1 MSQVWMSRGLAR
13 VVSRMPMGIALG
25 AVAAVWV
32 LGCVWSFTE
41 QTGFATAKGFSD
53 PMLLPLVIDGLAA
66 AMGGVAFAASLDARP
81 AVAARVGTT
90 LAVLAS
96 ATSNGLWAAER
107 STGPAG
113 PDPATVAI
121 GVGIPI
127 AANIAFEVL
136 LAELRRQ
143 VQRRRGLPAPVP
155 LPTLRVAR
163 LLLDPGPTFRQW
175 RRLVLDTTDPA
186 SAATDSA
193 SDAGPEPPARQERS
207 WPPPEPSGPGPNGP
221 GGLPLPAAEQ
231 TATTSTGH
239 TALPP
244 ESPALVGATATSDG
258 SPPPSEPA
266 QASMP
271 DSQHG
276 EPVDPAPE
284 RGVDE
289 PTDAGREAERP
300 NGHESSG
307 GGESGRPETNSKVWR
322 LAEYVRERGQDPEAL
337 TGEEVVELGLCSS
350 TRNGRR
356 LKDRAVALCAAL
368 DGPTP
373 PPRPDLAATPRL
385 LLPGE
390 SPSLA
395 LVAREDAR

>member
-1 MSQVWMSRGLAR
+1 MGQGWFSRVMPR
-13 VVSRMPMGIALG
+13 VFSRMPMGIALG

-41 QTGFATAKGFSD
+41 QSAFATAKGFSD

-81 AVAARVGTT
+81 AVAARVGTA

-96 ATSNGLWAAER
+96 AASNGLWAAER

-163 LLLDPGPTFRQW
+163 LLLNPWPTFQQW
-175 RRLVLDTTDPA
+175 RRLVLDTTDPTPG
-186 SAATDSA
+186 ATIDSA
-193 SDAGPEPPARQERS
+193 PGAGSEPPRFRAPS
-207 WPPPEPSGPGPNGP
+207 GPPPEPSGPGPDGP
-221 GGLPLPAAEQ
+221 GGRALPAPPE
-231 TATTSTGH
+231 TATASGEN
-239 TALPP
+239 TALAPAA
-244 ESPALVGATATSDG
+244 SPAPLAGATATSAYSPPTADAADASAPDRKPSDPADAWGLGLGEPADTAQEAVLPGEEG
-258 SPPPSEPA
+258 SPAEEDEPA
-266 QASMP
+266 P
-271 DSQHG
+271 
-276 EPVDPAPE
+276 
-284 RGVDE
+284 
-289 PTDAGREAERP
+289 
-300 NGHESSG
+300 
-307 GGESGRPETNSKVWR
+307 PETNTKVWR
-322 LAEYVRERGQDPEAL
+322 LAEYVRERSQDPETL

-356 LKDRAVALCAAL
+356 LKD
-368 DGPTP
+368 P
-373 PPRPDLAATPRL
+373 PPRPDVASTPRL

-390 SPSLA
+390 SPTLA